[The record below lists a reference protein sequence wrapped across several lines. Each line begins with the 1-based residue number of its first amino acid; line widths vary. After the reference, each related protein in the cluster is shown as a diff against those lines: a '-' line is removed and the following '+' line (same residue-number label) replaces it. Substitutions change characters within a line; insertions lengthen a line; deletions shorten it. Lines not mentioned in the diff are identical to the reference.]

1 MAQRPPPPSKL
12 SPGGA
17 PPGGGPPPTRPPVPT
32 VEVPTEPEI
41 QTPAG
46 GPVSLTI
53 TAPGI
58 DGVTVTVG
66 GRVPQAVNPVAV
78 FRNLDERVNHTLLI
92 RAQGRVDYV
101 GDTGILMSNGAI
113 AVTEEMLP
121 RIVDRTTALVTVVL
135 PVAGATV
142 FADSDPSPWSGAP
155 PWRMLRAG
163 EHMLVVKAPGYRNV
177 ERAITVV
184 GGVQQTVTI
193 PSMEPDGG
201 ALGRAFR
208 GWRGVAASVTAVV
221 AATALGAWLGGRTG
235 EVAR

>member
-1 MAQRPPPPSKL
+1 MAQRRPPPHSKL

-155 PWRMLRAG
+155 LQIQNRSRMRSSTVRAP
-163 EHMLVVKAPGYRNV
+163 HDRSACR
-177 ERAITVV
+177 
-184 GGVQQTVTI
+184 
-193 PSMEPDGG
+193 
-201 ALGRAFR
+201 
-208 GWRGVAASVTAVV
+208 
-221 AATALGAWLGGRTG
+221 
-235 EVAR
+235 